1 MMLTADRLLSCF
13 CFCFRSLPLRLYP
26 DKHSHI
32 FHPQA
37 VIEFNGTLQNLDTS
51 HIYIGHV
58 EGMSKSEPVDFI
70 GQDVSHGCIIN
81 NQKTPAGLGCSTV
94 QTFWFCVECP
104 PMALEIISASLAVIK
119 VVWCITNCL
128 TPKLIYKK
136 ILTSQKSSSW
146 DGIKLQCCAT
156 ANIVLRQT
164 INKTD

>member
-1 MMLTADRLLSCF
+1 MLTADPLLS

-70 GQDVSHGCIIN
+70 RQDVSHGCIIN
-81 NQKTPAGLGCSTV
+81 N
-94 QTFWFCVECP
+94 
-104 PMALEIISASLAVIK
+104 LESPRWSRLFYSPNFLILCGMFTDGSGVYQCFTGGDESG
-119 VVWCITNCL
+119 VVYFELLDTKAHL
-128 TPKLIYKK
+128 
-136 ILTSQKSSSW
+136 
-146 DGIKLQCCAT
+146 
-156 ANIVLRQT
+156 
-164 INKTD
+164 

>member
-1 MMLTADRLLSCF
+1 MLTADRLLSCF
-13 CFCFRSLPLRLYP
+13 CFRSLPLRIYP

-81 NQKTPAGLGCSTV
+81 NLDNTRWSRL
-94 QTFWFCVECP
+94 F
-104 PMALEIISASLAVIK
+104 
-119 VVWCITNCL
+119 
-128 TPKLIYKK
+128 
-136 ILTSQKSSSW
+136 
-146 DGIKLQCCAT
+146 
-156 ANIVLRQT
+156 
-164 INKTD
+164 